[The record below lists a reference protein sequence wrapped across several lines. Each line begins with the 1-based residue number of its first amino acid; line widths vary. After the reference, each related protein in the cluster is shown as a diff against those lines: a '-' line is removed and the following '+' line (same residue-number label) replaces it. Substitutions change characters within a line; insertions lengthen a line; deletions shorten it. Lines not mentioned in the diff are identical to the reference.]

1 MQERLHQEL
10 ELLRRRFPHLEYVE
24 AGHWIKVPKYRLVSG
39 WNRPETDV
47 VFQIPVGY
55 PGTPPYGVY
64 VQAGILFNSTKP
76 NNYAEPSGTQPP
88 FSGTWGIFSWTPA
101 DGQWRP
107 TANLSAGSNLL
118 NWLLGFGDRFREGI

>member
-24 AGHWIKVPKYRLVSG
+24 AGHWIKVPRYRLVSG

-88 FSGTWGIFSWTPA
+88 FSGTWGIFSWAPA

-107 TANLSAGSNLL
+107 AANLSAGSSLL
-118 NWLLGFGDRFREGI
+118 NWVLGFGDRFREGL